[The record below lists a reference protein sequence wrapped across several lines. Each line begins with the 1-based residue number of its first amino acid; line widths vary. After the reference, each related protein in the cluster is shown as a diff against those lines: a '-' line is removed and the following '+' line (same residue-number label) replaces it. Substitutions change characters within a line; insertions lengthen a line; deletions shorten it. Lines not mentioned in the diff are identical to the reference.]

1 MVTRCILVPE
11 LRLRNLLK
19 PEDIQTIKEKMIAQ
33 LKKIEAD
40 IVEYTELTKP
50 ISPENAIGRI
60 SRMDAINNK
69 SVNEAALRNSKNKQ
83 QKLQRAL
90 KEIDSPSFG
99 LCRQCGNPIEIEKL
113 LVMPESIRCVTCIK
127 SMR

>member
-1 MVTRCILVPE
+1 MQAKKIL
-11 LRLRNLLK
+11 LNK
-19 PEDIQTIKEKMIAQ
+19 EDIKSIRDKITAQ

-69 SVNEAALRNSKNKQ
+69 SVNEAALRNTKNKQ

-90 KEIDSPSFG
+90 KEIKSPSFG
-99 LCRQCGNPIEIEKL
+99 LCRQCGEAIEIEKL
-113 LVMPESIRCVTCIK
+113 LVMPESVRCVSCIK